1 MLANFKDDQET
12 IKSQVKNIG
21 EGLVESNRLLLQAI
35 QDCDAKNFNDAKSHI
50 TNVSQKT
57 NDIDNEIVRIL
68 ALYNPEAKD
77 LRQVVSY
84 FKITNEL
91 LRATTN
97 TRTFIKGFTEVC
109 DDVDIQIINEYAI
122 PMQASTVKAVKL
134 AISMLNMDCEDEL
147 KETYNEVLI
156 EESKTD
162 DLYEMVEKNL
172 FKQANESDDFEKF
185 HNMLRA
191 LRKSEKVADRATS
204 IANLLLYIK
213 VGGNI

>member
-1 MLANFKDDQET
+1 
-12 IKSQVKNIG
+12 
-21 EGLVESNRLLLQAI
+21 LLQAI

>member
-1 MLANFKDDQET
+1 MLSNFKDDLEA
-12 IKSQVKNIG
+12 IKNQVTSIG
-21 EGLVESNRLLLQAI
+21 EGLVSANQLLLEAI
-35 QDCDAKNFNDAKSHI
+35 QDCDPKKFEDAKSYI

-57 NDIDNEIVRIL
+57 NDIDNEVVRIL

-109 DDVDIQIINEYAI
+109 SDVDIQTVNEYAI
-122 PMQASTVKAVKL
+122 PMQASTVKAVSL
-134 AISMLNMDCEDEL
+134 AISMISIECEDEL

-162 DLYEMVEKNL
+162 DLYEMVEKKL